1 MKTLLAKI
9 MDFTLSDDTEAAELL
24 GIEPT
29 LIFSNRT
36 QIKVTYPEDLLFA
49 EALLQAHTHQ

>member
-1 MKTLLAKI
+1 
-9 MDFTLSDDTEAAELL
+9 MDFSLSDDTEAAELL

-29 LIFSNRT
+29 LVFSNRV

-49 EALLQAHTHQ
+49 ETLLSKSSTYK